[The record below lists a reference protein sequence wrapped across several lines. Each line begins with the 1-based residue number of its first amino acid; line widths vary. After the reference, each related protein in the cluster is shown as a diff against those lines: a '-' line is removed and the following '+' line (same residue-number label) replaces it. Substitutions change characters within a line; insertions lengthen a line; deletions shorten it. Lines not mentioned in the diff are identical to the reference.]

1 MPKKIALDLLNDLKH
16 YKNEVLARYHAKY
29 FQAHKGGYGQGDS
42 FWGIKVPQQRVIA
55 RKYWENID
63 LIEVEELLQYKI
75 HEVRLTALMI
85 LVEKYQ
91 KTNKHGKSS
100 IVKIY
105 LRNSNYINNWDLVDL
120 SAPCITGDY
129 WNSNSL
135 KDFWMYA
142 KSGCIWKERI
152 AMVSTLY
159 FIKQKRFDETLALAK
174 MFLDN
179 KHDLIHKASGWML
192 REVGKRDIKPLIL
205 FLDKYCHDMPRTM
218 LRYSIE
224 KLPLEK
230 RKHYMEK

>member
-1 MPKKIALDLLNDLKH
+1 MPKKIILNLLNDLRH
-16 YKNEVLARYHAKY
+16 YRSEVLARYHEKY
-29 FQAHKGGYGQGDS
+29 FQVHKGGYGYGDS

-55 RKYWENID
+55 RKYWKDINLKEI
-63 LIEVEELLQYKI
+63 EELLQYKI

-91 KTNKHGKSS
+91 KIDKHGKSS

-105 LRNSNYINNWDLVDL
+105 LRNFKYINNWDLVDL
-120 SAPCITGDY
+120 SAPYITGDY

-142 KSGCIWKERI
+142 KSGYLWKERI

-159 FIKQKRFDETLALAK
+159 FIKQKRFDETLVLAK
-174 MFLDN
+174 MFLNN

-205 FLDKYCHDMPRTM
+205 FLDKHCHSMPRTM

-224 KLPLEK
+224 KLSPEK